1 MKPRVEIQAAIFA
14 LSRHEQFDLGLWLA
28 KELGLRLYTDDGLDV
43 EEVRAKVQQAQRG
56 SYRRMNPE
64 KEIARLMAALDAEML
79 APVHKAAQKKGPT
92 HPNPVL
98 EERARR
104 RR

>member
-1 MKPRVEIQAAIFA
+1 MLIVIILRLGNLGPARGKP
-14 LSRHEQFDLGLWLA
+14 FDLGLWLA

-43 EEVRAKVQQAQRG
+43 KEMRAKVQEAQRG
-56 SYRRMNPE
+56 SYRRVNPE
-64 KEIARLMAALDAEML
+64 KKIARLMAALDAEFM
-79 APVHKAAQKKGPT
+79 APAYKAARKKGPL

-98 EERARR
+98 EERKRR